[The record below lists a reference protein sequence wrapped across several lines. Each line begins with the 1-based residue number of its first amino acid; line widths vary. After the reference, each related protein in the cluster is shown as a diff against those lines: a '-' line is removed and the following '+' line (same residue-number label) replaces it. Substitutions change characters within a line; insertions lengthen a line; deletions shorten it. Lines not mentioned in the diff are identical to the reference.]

1 MAKSK
6 SAGTRKTQ
14 SQAKAPAAKPRRKS
28 TRTARASASTT
39 ATTAKSAP
47 AAPATRKRTSAK
59 KTAASEA
66 SPQAIMRFTHD
77 DIARK
82 AYEIWLAKG
91 RPLGQDEQNWCEAEA
106 ELAQQP

>member
-1 MAKSK
+1 
-6 SAGTRKTQ
+6 
-14 SQAKAPAAKPRRKS
+14 
-28 TRTARASASTT
+28 
-39 ATTAKSAP
+39 
-47 AAPATRKRTSAK
+47 
-59 KTAASEA
+59 
-66 SPQAIMRFTHD
+66 MRFTHD